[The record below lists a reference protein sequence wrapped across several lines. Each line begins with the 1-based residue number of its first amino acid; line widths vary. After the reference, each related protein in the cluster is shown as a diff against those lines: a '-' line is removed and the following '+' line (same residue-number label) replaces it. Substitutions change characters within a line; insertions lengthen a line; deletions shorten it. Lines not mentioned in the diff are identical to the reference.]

1 MSLGPVMLDIEG
13 LALSPA
19 DRNLLRE
26 PAVGGVILFSRNFES
41 VKQLTELVADIRAL
55 RSPPLLIAVDHEGGR
70 VQRFREGFT
79 LLPPMRRI
87 GREFDRDRDSGSRL
101 ARQAGWLIAA
111 ELRAAGIDLCFAP
124 CVDLDWGIS
133 EVIGDRAFHKRP
145 DAVSDLGSAFA
156 RGLRSAGM
164 AAVAK
169 HFPGHGA
176 VVADSHLRLPVDR
189 REYGLI
195 LEDMRPYERM
205 INTGAVAG
213 VMLAHI
219 VYQEIDSTPAGF
231 SEYWIQ
237 RELRSRLGF
246 GGAVF
251 CDDLSMQ
258 ATTNYGSMA
267 QRAQL
272 SLAAGCD
279 MILVCND
286 RDRALQAVDALND
299 YSNPLSLVRLARLHG
314 TGESSFADLHARE
327 EWQAANRLFANWSE
341 RPDLQLQPF
350 FDADSSG

>member
-19 DRNLLRE
+19 DRELLRE
-26 PAVGGVILFSRNFES
+26 PAVGGVILFTRNFES
-41 VKQLTELVADIRAL
+41 LAQITDLVSEIRAL

-70 VQRFREGFT
+70 VQRFRDGFT
-79 LLPPMRRI
+79 PIPPMRQI
-87 GREFDRDRDSGSRL
+87 GREFDRDPEAGLDI
-101 ARQAGWLIAA
+101 ARQAGWLIAS
-111 ELRAAGIDLCFAP
+111 ELRATGIDLCFAP

-133 EVIGDRAFHKRP
+133 DIIGNRSFHRRP
-145 DAVSDLGSAFA
+145 DAVSDLASAFA

-176 VVADSHLRLPVDR
+176 VVADSHLKLPVDR

-195 LEDMRPYERM
+195 LDDMRPYERM
-205 INTGAVAG
+205 MNTGVVAG

-219 VYQEIDSTPAGF
+219 IYREIDNMPAGF

-246 GGAVF
+246 GGAIF
-251 CDDLSMQ
+251 CDDLSMK
-258 ATTNYGSMA
+258 ATDGFGRMA
-267 QRAQL
+267 ERAKLAL
-272 SLAAGCD
+272 SAGCD

-286 RDRALQAVDALND
+286 RDAAHTAVDALHG

-314 TGESSFADLHARE
+314 TGQKSRE
-327 EWQAANRLFANWSE
+327 TLLASEDWQAANAVFANWTKTPE
-341 RPDLQLQPF
+341 LTL
-350 FDADSSG
+350 DA

>member
-19 DRNLLRE
+19 DRDLLRE

-41 VKQLTELVADIRAL
+41 VEQVTDLVAEIRAL

-70 VQRFREGFT
+70 VQRFRDGFT
-79 LLPPMRRI
+79 PMPPMRHI
-87 GREFDRDRDSGSRL
+87 GLEFDRDRDSGL
-101 ARQAGWLIAA
+101 LVARQAGWIIAS

-124 CVDLDWGIS
+124 CVDLDWGVS
-133 EVIGDRAFHKRP
+133 EIIGNRAFHKKP
-145 DAVSDLGSAFA
+145 DAVSELAGAFA

-176 VVADSHLRLPVDR
+176 VIADSHLKLPVDR
-189 REYGLI
+189 RNYGLI
-195 LEDMRPYERM
+195 LDDMRPFERM
-205 INTGAVAG
+205 IGTGVVAG

-219 VYQEIDSTPAGF
+219 VYREIDEKPAGF

-258 ATTNYGSMA
+258 ATRDYGSMA
-267 QRAQL
+267 NRSRTAL
-272 SLAAGCD
+272 TAGCD
-279 MILVCND
+279 MVLVCND
-286 RDRALQAVDALND
+286 RNSALRAVSALND

-314 TGESSFADLHARE
+314 TGHPMRESLQASE
-327 EWQAANRLFANWSE
+327 EWQAANTRFSKWSE
-341 RPDLQLQPF
+341 RPELQLN
-350 FDADSSG
+350 A